1 MAHTKQSCKDLGR
14 MAAHSGGAAAN
25 PFKPDSWQANSW
37 SDGYRM
43 GKAEMGRAAA
53 EAGQGQK
60 ASDAP
65 VPYTMGNLAPFP
77 DRMPH
82 PTREHIT
89 ALNARA
95 LETKDSTVALR
106 LDRKITVLYQR
117 YA

>member
-1 MAHTKQSCKDLGR
+1 MALTKQHCFNQGEDAWKLHRSTK
-14 MAAHSGGAAAN
+14 N
-25 PFKPDSWQANSW
+25 PFREGSWQSRAWIEGNT
-37 SDGYRM
+37 RA
-43 GKAEMGRAAA
+43 KAE
-53 EAGQGQK
+53 E
-60 ASDAP
+60 P
-65 VPYTMGNLAPFP
+65 VEDPMPYTMGNLAPFP